1 MKKPF
6 YKTWWFIAIIVIFV
20 LAGIGNAINGDEKKE
35 EVTEQ
40 EEVEASN
47 NASEENET
55 EQIPAAS
62 TVEETE
68 EVEETPSAD
77 EVNFYKNELSPQL
90 DSIQEEYDRIW
101 SEQWTTTFNGVSD
114 GTMDV
119 YTAYKNMTFIQT
131 NYSVLSDN
139 IANLNGDGLSEEN
152 KESLEGFKEKLAKSS
167 DYRAYAASEAAKMFD
182 EGTFKPSEIDNITS
196 IVSLGD
202 SEMMEAIINRLSIE
216 QNLGLIEETE

>member
-1 MKKPF
+1 M
-6 YKTWWFIAIIVIFV
+6 
-20 LAGIGNAINGDEKKE
+20 E
-35 EVTEQ
+35 ESQ
-40 EEVEASN
+40 EA
-47 NASEENET
+47 
-55 EQIPAAS
+55 
-62 TVEETE
+62 E

-152 KESLEGFKEKLAKSS
+152 KESLEGFKQKLAKSS